1 MPILSASISSAPVVT
16 SETYVDI
23 PGLHIDV
30 AKENIRDGKLL
41 VTLNVPTPYATGNNF
56 PGIYF
61 AIATDKGVVADGCF
75 TYSSKVPESTGR
87 MPFTLVTTIDVGSG
101 VTFVKGQW
109 KSVRGS
115 AMHIDSFASLSA
127 IGEPAAQ
134 SSSQG
139 GGNQGTETGS
149 GTGTGT
155 GSGTGTGTGGT
166 GTIGG
171 GGERDGLFNL
181 PANIKFGVTALTNA
195 SNDQTI
201 DIYVDDNPK
210 PAATFKGA
218 GVQDQNLGTKVL
230 DSGKGRVRVIVTV
243 NGKPSRLGSR
253 QVDIFKKS
261 FFGIVGSEDGADDDY
276 NDGIVFLNWPLG

>member
-1 MPILSASISSAPVVT
+1 MPILSASIVSAPVVT

-23 PGLHIDV
+23 PGLYIDI
-30 AKENIRDGKLL
+30 AKAEIRDGKLQ
-41 VTLNVPTPYATGNNF
+41 VILNVPTPYATGNNF

-61 AIATDKGVVADGCF
+61 AIATNKGIVADGCF
-75 TYSSKVPESTGR
+75 TYSSKVPEATGR
-87 MPFTLVTTIDVGSG
+87 MPFTLVATIDVGSG

-115 AMHIDSFASLSA
+115 AMHIDSYANLSA
-127 IGEPAAQ
+127 IGETAAP

-139 GGNQGTETGS
+139 SGNQGAETGS
-149 GTGTGT
+149 GGFGN
-155 GSGTGTGTGGT
+155 
-166 GTIGG
+166 IG
-171 GGERDGLFNL
+171 GGERDGTFNL
-181 PANIKFGVTALTNA
+181 PPNIKFGVTALTNA
-195 SNDQTI
+195 ANDQTI
-201 DIYVDDNPK
+201 DIYIDDNPK

-230 DSGKGRVRVIVTV
+230 DSGKGRVRVIVMA

-253 QVDIFKKS
+253 QVDLFKKS
-261 FFGIVGSEDGADDDY
+261 YFGIVGSEDGADDDY

>member
-1 MPILSASISSAPVVT
+1 MPLLSASIVSAPVAT
-16 SETYVDI
+16 SERYVDI
-23 PGLHIDV
+23 PGLYIDI
-30 AKENIRDGKLL
+30 AKAGIRDGKLQ

-87 MPFTLVTTIDVGSG
+87 MPFTLVATIDVGSG

-115 AMHIDSFASLSA
+115 AMHIDSYASLSA
-127 IGEPAAQ
+127 IGEAATP
-134 SSSQG
+134 SPSQG
-139 GGNQGTETGS
+139 GGNPGTETG
-149 GTGTGT
+149 GG
-155 GSGTGTGTGGT
+155 GSGN
-166 GTIGG
+166 IG
-171 GGERDGLFNL
+171 GGERDGTFNL
-181 PANIKFGVTALTNA
+181 PPNIKFGVTALA
-195 SNDQTI
+195 HAANDQTI
-201 DIYVDDNPK
+201 DIYIDDDPK
-210 PAATFKGA
+210 PAATFKGT

-230 DSGKGRVRVIVTV
+230 DSGKGRVRVIVMA
-243 NGKPSRLGSR
+243 NGRPSRLGSR

-261 FFGIVGSEDGADDDY
+261 YFGIVGSEDGADDDY

>member
-1 MPILSASISSAPVVT
+1 MPLLSASIVSAPVVT

-23 PGLHIDV
+23 PGLYIDI
-30 AKENIRDGKLL
+30 AKAEIRDGKLQ
-41 VTLNVPTPYATGNNF
+41 VILNVPTPYATGNNF

-61 AIATDKGVVADGCF
+61 AIATDRGVVADGCF

-87 MPFTLVTTIDVGSG
+87 MPFTLVATIDAGSG

-115 AMHIDSFASLSA
+115 AMHIDSYASLSA
-127 IGEPAAQ
+127 IGETAAQ
-134 SSSQG
+134 SSSH
-139 GGNQGTETGS
+139 GS
-149 GTGTGT
+149 GNPGAETGTGP
-155 GSGTGTGTGGT
+155 GAGNLGG
-166 GTIGG
+166 GI
-171 GGERDGLFNL
+171 GGERDGTFNL
-181 PANIKFGVTALTNA
+181 PPNIKFGVTALTNA
-195 SNDQTI
+195 ANDQTI
-201 DIYVDDNPK
+201 DIYIDDNPK

-230 DSGKGRVRVIVTV
+230 DSGKGRVRVIVMA

-253 QVDIFKKS
+253 QVDLFKKS

>member
-1 MPILSASISSAPVVT
+1 MPILSASIKSAPVVT
-16 SETYVDI
+16 SETFVDI
-23 PGLHIDV
+23 PGLYLDL
-30 AKENIRDGKLL
+30 AKENIREGKLL

-56 PGIYF
+56 PGIIF
-61 AIATDKGVVADGCF
+61 SVTTNKGSVADGSF
-75 TYSSKVPESTGR
+75 SYFSKVPENPSRT
-87 MPFTLVTTIDVGSG
+87 PFTLVVAIDAADGH
-101 VTFVKGQW
+101 TFVKGQW

-127 IGEPAAQ
+127 IGDTVAQ
-134 SSSQG
+134 SSPQS
-139 GGNQGTETGS
+139 GGNQGAETGN
-149 GTGTGT
+149 
-155 GSGTGTGTGGT
+155 GSAGNIG
-166 GTIGG
+166 GG
-171 GGERDGLFNL
+171 GGERDGTFNL

-195 SNDQTI
+195 ANDQTI
-201 DIYVDDNPK
+201 DIYIDDNPK

-218 GVQDQNLGTKVL
+218 GVQDQNHGTKVL

-261 FFGIVGSEDGADDDY
+261 FFGIVGSEDGTDDDY

>member
-1 MPILSASISSAPVVT
+1 MPLLSASINSAPVVT

-23 PGLHIDV
+23 PGLHIDI
-30 AKENIRDGKLL
+30 AKAEIRDGKLQ
-41 VTLNVPTPYATGNNF
+41 VILNVPTPYATGNNF

-75 TYSSKVPESTGR
+75 TYSSKVPEATGR
-87 MPFTLVTTIDVGSG
+87 MPFTLVATIDVGSG

-115 AMHIDSFASLSA
+115 AMHIDSYASISA
-127 IGEPAAQ
+127 IGETAAQ

-139 GGNQGTETGS
+139 GGTGETGAGGNTGS
-149 GTGTGT
+149 GNV
-155 GSGTGTGTGGT
+155 GGA
-166 GTIGG
+166 
-171 GGERDGLFNL
+171 GERDGTFNL
-181 PANIKFGVTALTNA
+181 PPNIKFGVTALTNA
-195 SNDQTI
+195 ANDQTI
-201 DIYVDDNPK
+201 DIYIDDSPK

-230 DSGKGRVRVIVTV
+230 DSGKGRVRVIVTA

-253 QVDIFKKS
+253 QVDLYKKS
-261 FFGIVGSEDGADDDY
+261 YFGIVGSEDGTDDDY
-276 NDGIVFLNWPLG
+276 NDGVVFLNWPLG

>member
-1 MPILSASISSAPVVT
+1 MPLLSASIVSAPVVT

-23 PGLHIDV
+23 PGLYIDI
-30 AKENIRDGKLL
+30 AKAEIRDGKLQ
-41 VTLNVPTPYATGNNF
+41 VILNVPTPYATGNNF

-61 AIATDKGVVADGCF
+61 AIATDRGIVADGCF

-87 MPFTLVTTIDVGSG
+87 MPFTLVATIDAGSG

-115 AMHIDSFASLSA
+115 AMHIDSYASLSA
-127 IGEPAAQ
+127 IGETAAQ
-134 SSSQG
+134 SSSH
-139 GGNQGTETGS
+139 GS
-149 GTGTGT
+149 GNPGAETGTGP
-155 GSGTGTGTGGT
+155 GAGNLGG
-166 GTIGG
+166 GI
-171 GGERDGLFNL
+171 GGERDGTFNL
-181 PANIKFGVTALTNA
+181 PPNIKFGVTALTNA
-195 SNDQTI
+195 ANDQTI
-201 DIYVDDNPK
+201 DIYIDDNPK

-230 DSGKGRVRVIVTV
+230 DSGKGRVRVIVMA

-253 QVDIFKKS
+253 QVDLFKKS

>member
-1 MPILSASISSAPVVT
+1 M
-16 SETYVDI
+16 
-23 PGLHIDV
+23 
-30 AKENIRDGKLL
+30 
-41 VTLNVPTPYATGNNF
+41 PTPYATGNNF

-61 AIATDKGVVADGCF
+61 AIATDRGIVADGCF

-87 MPFTLVTTIDVGSG
+87 MPFTLVATIDAGSG

-115 AMHIDSFASLSA
+115 AMHIDSYASLSA
-127 IGEPAAQ
+127 IGETAAQ
-134 SSSQG
+134 SSSH
-139 GGNQGTETGS
+139 GS
-149 GTGTGT
+149 GNPGTGNI
-155 GSGTGTGTGGT
+155 SGGA
-166 GTIGG
+166 
-171 GGERDGLFNL
+171 GGERDGTFNL
-181 PANIKFGVTALTNA
+181 PPNIKFGVTALTNA
-195 SNDQTI
+195 ANDQTI
-201 DIYVDDNPK
+201 DIYIDDNPK

-230 DSGKGRVRVIVTV
+230 DSGKGRVRVIVMA

-253 QVDIFKKS
+253 QVDLFKKS

>member
-1 MPILSASISSAPVVT
+1 MPLLSASIVSAPVVT

-23 PGLHIDV
+23 PGLYIDI
-30 AKENIRDGKLL
+30 AKAEIRDGKLQ
-41 VTLNVPTPYATGNNF
+41 VILNVPTPYATGNNF

-61 AIATDKGVVADGCF
+61 AIATDRGIVADGCF

-87 MPFTLVTTIDVGSG
+87 MPFTLVATIDAGSG

-115 AMHIDSFASLSA
+115 AMHIDSYASLSA
-127 IGEPAAQ
+127 IGETAAQ
-134 SSSQG
+134 SSSH
-139 GGNQGTETGS
+139 GS
-149 GTGTGT
+149 GNPGAETGTGP
-155 GSGTGTGTGGT
+155 GAANLGG
-166 GTIGG
+166 GI
-171 GGERDGLFNL
+171 GGERDGTFNL
-181 PANIKFGVTALTNA
+181 PPNIKFGVTALTNA
-195 SNDQTI
+195 ANDQTI
-201 DIYVDDNPK
+201 DIYIDDNPK

-230 DSGKGRVRVIVTV
+230 DSGKGRVRVIVMA

-253 QVDIFKKS
+253 QIDLFKKS

>member
-1 MPILSASISSAPVVT
+1 MPLLSASIISAPVAT

-23 PGLHIDV
+23 PGLYIDI
-30 AKENIRDGKLL
+30 AKAEIRDGKLQ
-41 VTLNVPTPYATGNNF
+41 VILNVPTPYATGNNF

-87 MPFTLVTTIDVGSG
+87 MPFTLVATIDAGTG

-115 AMHIDSFASLSA
+115 AMHIDSYASLSA
-127 IGEPAAQ
+127 IGDTAAQ
-134 SSSQG
+134 SSSHG
-139 GGNQGTETGS
+139 SGSGETGAGGNPG
-149 GTGTGT
+149 GT
-155 GSGTGTGTGGT
+155 GS

-171 GGERDGLFNL
+171 GGERDGTFNL
-181 PANIKFGVTALTNA
+181 PPNIKFGVTALTNA
-195 SNDQTI
+195 ANDQTI
-201 DIYVDDNPK
+201 DIYIDDNPK

-218 GVQDQNLGTKVL
+218 GVQDQNHGTKVL
-230 DSGKGRVRVIVTV
+230 DSGKGRVRVIVMA

-253 QVDIFKKS
+253 QVDLFKKS
-261 FFGIVGSEDGADDDY
+261 YFGIVGSEDGADDDY

>member
-1 MPILSASISSAPVVT
+1 MPILSASITSAPVVT

-23 PGLHIDV
+23 PGLYLDL

-61 AIATDKGVVADGCF
+61 VITTNKGIVADGAF
-75 TYSSKVPESTGR
+75 SYFSKVPENPSR
-87 MPFTLVTTIDVGSG
+87 APFTLVVAIDAADGH
-101 VTFVKGQW
+101 TFVKGQW

-127 IGEPAAQ
+127 IGETAAQ

-139 GGNQGTETGS
+139 GGNQGAEAG
-149 GTGTGT
+149 GGNGT
-155 GSGTGTGTGGT
+155 GSGTGGAGN
-166 GTIGG
+166 IGG
-171 GGERDGLFNL
+171 GGERDGTFNL
-181 PANIKFGVTALTNA
+181 PANIKFGVTALANA
-195 SNDQTI
+195 ANEQTI
-201 DIYVDDNPK
+201 DIYIDDNPK

-218 GVQDQNLGTKVL
+218 GTHDENLGTKVL

-261 FFGIVGSEDGADDDY
+261 FFGIVGSEDGTDDDY

>member
-1 MPILSASISSAPVVT
+1 MPLLSASIIGAPVTT

-23 PGLHIDV
+23 PGLTIDI
-30 AKENIRDGKLL
+30 AKAEIRNGKLQ
-41 VTLNVPTPYATGNNF
+41 VILNVPTPYATGNNF

-87 MPFTLVTTIDVGSG
+87 MPFTLVATIDVGSG

-115 AMHIDSFASLSA
+115 AMHIDSYASLSA
-127 IGEPAAQ
+127 IGDTAAQ
-134 SSSQG
+134 SSSH
-139 GGNQGTETGS
+139 GS
-149 GTGTGT
+149 G
-155 GSGTGTGTGGT
+155 SSETGTGGNPG
-166 GTIGG
+166 GTDSGNVG
-171 GGERDGLFNL
+171 GGERDGTFNL
-181 PANIKFGVTALTNA
+181 PPNIKFGVTALTHA
-195 SNDQTI
+195 ANDQTI
-201 DIYVDDNPK
+201 DIYIDDNPK

-230 DSGKGRVRVIVTV
+230 DSGKGRVRVIVTA

-253 QVDIFKKS
+253 QVDLFKKS
-261 FFGIVGSEDGADDDY
+261 YFGIVGSEDGTDDDY
-276 NDGIVFLNWPLG
+276 NDGIVFLNWPLD

>member
-1 MPILSASISSAPVVT
+1 MPLLSASIISAPVAT

-23 PGLHIDV
+23 PGLYIDI
-30 AKENIRDGKLL
+30 AKAEIRNGKLQ
-41 VTLNVPTPYATGNNF
+41 VILNVPTPYATGNNF

-87 MPFTLVTTIDVGSG
+87 MPFTLVATIDVGAG

-115 AMHIDSFASLSA
+115 AMHIDSYASLSA
-127 IGEPAAQ
+127 IGDTAAQ
-134 SSSQG
+134 SSSPG
-139 GGNQGTETGS
+139 SGSGETGAGGNPG
-149 GTGTGT
+149 GT
-155 GSGTGTGTGGT
+155 GS

-171 GGERDGLFNL
+171 GGERDGTFNL
-181 PANIKFGVTALTNA
+181 PPNIKFGVTALTNA
-195 SNDQTI
+195 ANDQTI

-210 PAATFKGA
+210 PVATFKGA
-218 GVQDQNLGTKVL
+218 GMQDQNLGTKVL
-230 DSGKGRVRVIVTV
+230 DSGKGRVRVIVMA

-253 QVDIFKKS
+253 QVDLFKKTY
-261 FFGIVGSEDGADDDY
+261 FGIVGSEDGTDDDY

>member
-1 MPILSASISSAPVVT
+1 MPVLSASIVSAPVAT
-16 SETYVDI
+16 SETYIDI
-23 PGLHIDV
+23 PGLYIDI
-30 AKENIRDGKLL
+30 AKAAIRDGKLQ

-61 AIATDKGVVADGCF
+61 AIATNKGIVADGCF

-87 MPFTLVTTIDVGSG
+87 MPFTLVATIDVGPG

-115 AMHIDSFASLSA
+115 AMHIDSYASISA
-127 IGEPAAQ
+127 IGCTAEQ

-139 GGNQGTETGS
+139 GGTSGNPGTPGS
-149 GTGTGT
+149 EGGGT
-155 GSGTGTGTGGT
+155 GSGPAPGN
-166 GTIGG
+166 IGG
-171 GGERDGLFNL
+171 GGERDGVFNL
-181 PANIKFGVTALTNA
+181 PPNTKFGVTALTNA
-195 SNDQTI
+195 ANDQTI
-201 DIYVDDNPK
+201 DIYIGDNPK

-218 GVQDQNLGTKVL
+218 GEQDQNLGTKVL
-230 DSGKGRVRVIVTV
+230 DSGNGRVRVIVTA

-253 QVDIFKKS
+253 QVDLFKKS
-261 FFGIVGSEDGADDDY
+261 YFGIVGSEDGTDDDY

>member
-1 MPILSASISSAPVVT
+1 MPIFSASINSAPVVT

-23 PGLHIDV
+23 PGLHIDL
-30 AKENIRDGKLL
+30 AKEQANIRDGKLL
-41 VTLNVPTPYATGNNF
+41 VTLNVPTPYATGNNY

-75 TYSSKVPESTGR
+75 THSTKAPETSGR
-87 MPFTLVTTIDVGSG
+87 MPFTLVVAIDVGSD

-115 AMHIDSFASLSA
+115 AMHIDSYASISA
-127 IGEPAAQ
+127 IGNAVAQ
-134 SSSQG
+134 SSSQT
-139 GGNQGTETGS
+139 GGNQGAETGS
-149 GTGTGT
+149 GTGGA
-155 GSGTGTGTGGT
+155 GN
-166 GTIGG
+166 IGG
-171 GGERDGLFNL
+171 GGERDGTFNL

-201 DIYVDDNPK
+201 DIYIDDNPK